1 MRSSAPWQEAGE
13 DECVVQHCGLSR
25 AKSWLGRFQLYISL
39 FHPLESECYL
49 LPRGGN
55 QGMETAKSDFVTKE
69 SCGDSDHEVAA
80 ELMGALP
87 APRGSGKL
95 GIWHRKQFA

>member
-1 MRSSAPWQEAGE
+1 
-13 DECVVQHCGLSR
+13 
-25 AKSWLGRFQLYISL
+25 
-39 FHPLESECYL
+39 
-49 LPRGGN
+49 
-55 QGMETAKSDFVTKE
+55 METAKSDFVTKE

-95 GIWHRKQFA
+95 GRVSPFALYSSFLFCVHKAKGETGAEAKHPDPGLLGKEQVGKPG